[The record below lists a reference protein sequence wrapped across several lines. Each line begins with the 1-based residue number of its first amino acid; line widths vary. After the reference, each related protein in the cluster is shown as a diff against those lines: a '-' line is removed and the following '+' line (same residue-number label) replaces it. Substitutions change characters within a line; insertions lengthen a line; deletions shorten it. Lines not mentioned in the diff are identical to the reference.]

1 MSKENR
7 RKPPENRGFFEKQPV
22 FLKEG
27 GSGSRAHGPQSS
39 SDKTFYY
46 INILFRADFPIK
58 KTGASPKLPG
68 RRRMRIVQ
76 AHMAGA
82 AENRQRRLAMEYARE
97 KHIRQQHII
106 GFPRAM
112 FLAVIFFASSHSGL
126 SILWEYHISINL
138 FYQ

>member
-58 KTGASPKLPG
+58 KPGLLQSSRADGACALF
-68 RRRMRIVQ
+68 RRI
-76 AHMAGA
+76 
-82 AENRQRRLAMEYARE
+82 
-97 KHIRQQHII
+97 
-106 GFPRAM
+106 
-112 FLAVIFFASSHSGL
+112 
-126 SILWEYHISINL
+126 
-138 FYQ
+138 